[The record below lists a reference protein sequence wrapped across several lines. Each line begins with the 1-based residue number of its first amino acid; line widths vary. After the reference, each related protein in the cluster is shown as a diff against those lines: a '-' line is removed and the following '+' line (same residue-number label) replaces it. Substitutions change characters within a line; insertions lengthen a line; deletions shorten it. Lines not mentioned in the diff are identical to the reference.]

1 MQLLLKVTHSN
12 NKALKQTMQYE
23 FSESGGTIGR
33 KISNSWVLPDENR
46 HLSGSHSKIEYDKGS
61 FYIIDTSTN
70 GVFINGQS
78 SPIGKGNRKKIG
90 EGDQLVMGTYGI
102 QVQIMDDEINV
113 EDSSPPPPLSS
124 DDLFSDLID
133 DSTDSAESADSVQ
146 EEVFETSGFNIQDNQ
161 IDDQSVGSDD
171 PFFESGEFSLTDDQ
185 VIPTNNKEKNDEVP
199 DLDSFFKPPKVSVR
213 DGSDVFFKDDGAKS
227 KSEKIESEE
236 IPSVIPDDWIKEN
249 NDSIDDLLT
258 GIVDPFK
265 AEDENKIEK
274 ADEKPEKIITEK
286 TKETGLPIIEVVN
299 AVKDHEKKDI
309 NSDLISAFFE
319 GMGLEYQPEDS
330 EFTRE
335 DMLLAGGLFRKAVE
349 GTMEVLQSRAE
360 IKNEMRMDMTTIQP
374 IQNNPIKFSITVDEA
389 IKKLLLEKNNS
400 QMNPSKAM
408 DEAYDDIKSHQVA
421 VISGIQASLTYVL
434 KRFEPDNLIERL
446 ERQNPISANIPI
458 HRKAK
463 LWEAFEQL
471 YETIESEAEDDFNRL
486 FGQEFAKAYDDQ
498 VEKLKKARGSE

>member
-12 NKALKQTMQYE
+12 NQAPRQSLEYE
-23 FSESGGTIGR
+23 FNESGGTIGR

-70 GVFINGQS
+70 GVFINGNS

-102 QVQIMDDEINV
+102 QVQIMDDKIND
-113 EDSSPPPPLSS
+113 EDPPPSPLSS

-133 DSTDSAESADSVQ
+133 ESTESGDSVL
-146 EEVFETSGFNIQDNQ
+146 EEVSETSGFKIQDNEFN
-161 IDDQSVGSDD
+161 DQSIGSDD
-171 PFFESGEFSLTDDQ
+171 PFFESGEFSLKDDQ
-185 VIPTNNKEKNDEVP
+185 VIPKNIKEKDEEIP
-199 DLDSFFKPPKVSVR
+199 ELDSFFKPPKVSNQ
-213 DGSDVFFKDDGAKS
+213 DDSDSFFKDDVEESKS
-227 KSEKIESEE
+227 KKIESKGEA
-236 IPSVIPDDWIKEN
+236 SVIPDDWIEEN

-265 AEDENKIEK
+265 AVDAKKKEEADENPGKEIVEK
-274 ADEKPEKIITEK
+274 LKAVDLPKVGEV
-286 TKETGLPIIEVVN
+286 KEANKHG
-299 AVKDHEKKDI
+299 KKE
-309 NSDLISAFFE
+309 NKSELISAFFE

-389 IKKLLLEKNNS
+389 IKKLLLEKSNS
-400 QMNPSKAM
+400 QMSPSKAM

-446 ERQNPISANIPI
+446 ERQNPISANIPV

-498 VEKLKKARGSE
+498 VEKLKKRRGSE